1 MSTIQYPTSTSI
13 DGLVAG
19 RDQSTENPPAV
30 RGELL
35 YRWTR
40 ELARWLTTVGVP
52 RVTEGRAIDTVRPL
66 CLDSVVAISKVQVVS
81 VPVSDPDRAKD
92 FYVNVLGMELLQD
105 MPMSESMRWI
115 QVRPNASQA
124 SITLVTWFPS
134 MPAGSLKGLV
144 LETEDMEATIAE
156 IAARGFV
163 IEGDI
168 DEQPWGRFVTFDDPD
183 GNGIVLRAPN
193 LGGVP

>member
-1 MSTIQYPTSTSI
+1 
-13 DGLVAG
+13 
-19 RDQSTENPPAV
+19 
-30 RGELL
+30 
-35 YRWTR
+35 
-40 ELARWLTTVGVP
+40 
-52 RVTEGRAIDTVRPL
+52 
-66 CLDSVVAISKVQVVS
+66 
-81 VPVSDPDRAKD
+81 
-92 FYVNVLGMELLQD
+92 
-105 MPMSESMRWI
+105 MSESMRWI
-115 QVRPNASQA
+115 QVRPNGSQA